1 MFSGITFIL
10 AEAALE
16 LVPEELLSHPS
27 VSRHA
32 LRLGRRPAHT
42 LLDRSVHHRAM
53 RGLPDSHKRGRPD
66 IVHQSLLEATD
77 TPLYM
82 DGKLEILLHTV
93 NGLVIRLGRNV
104 RPPRSYH
111 RFHGLMVKLLTEGR
125 VTAPDGQV
133 LMEVEGMSLEALI
146 RRSGFRRV
154 VGLSRRGSLSTY
166 ADVAAL
172 LVQNQPSAFLVG
184 GFPRGGFSPKTQAL
198 LTDLLAIDTRPLEA
212 HVVIARQIYEIERAM
227 TGSMKG

>member
-27 VSRHA
+27 VSKHA

-42 LLDRSVHHRAM
+42 LLDRSIHHRAM
-53 RGLPDSHKRGRPD
+53 QGLPDSHKRGRPD
-66 IVHQSLLEATD
+66 IVHISLLEATD
-77 TPLYM
+77 SPLYM
-82 DGKLEILLHTV
+82 DGRLEILLHTV
-93 NGLVIRLGRNV
+93 NGVVIRLGRNV

-111 RFHGLMVKLLTEGR
+111 RFQGLMVKLLTEGR
-125 VTAPDGQV
+125 VKAPDGQV
-133 LMEVEGMSLEALI
+133 LMQVEGTDIEAFI

-154 VGLSRRGSLSTY
+154 VGLSRRGSPSTY
-166 ADVAAL
+166 AEVATL

-184 GFPRGGFSPKTQAL
+184 GFPRGGFSPQTQAL

-212 HVVIARQIYEIERAM
+212 HVVIARQIYEIEKLIA
-227 TGSMKG
+227 GSLKG